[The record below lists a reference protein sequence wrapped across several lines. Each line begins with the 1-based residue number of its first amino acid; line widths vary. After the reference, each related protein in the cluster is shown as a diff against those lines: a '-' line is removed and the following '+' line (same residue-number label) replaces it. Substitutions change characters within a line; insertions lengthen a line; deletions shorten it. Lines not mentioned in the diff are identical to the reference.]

1 MRFRFV
7 LSELAIGL
15 RRNMLMMFAVVV
27 ITAFSLLFLGL
38 ALLVRSQVT
47 MMRGYWYQQLQV
59 SVYLCTDHSTN
70 PNCPTAVTPQQIDDV
85 RGTLDGLRPLVK
97 SVNFVDQQQAYD
109 IFKQE
114 FKDSPDLVKNTTPDA
129 LPQSFV
135 VKLTDPARFD
145 VVDTALSGKAGV
157 DSVQDEQ
164 QILKKLF
171 GILNTLRDVG
181 IGASVIGLG
190 AAVVMIG
197 VAVQVAAASRRREI
211 GIMRLVGAS
220 NLYIQLPFLI
230 EGVLAGVVGAL
241 VGFGGVVGVKYFLID
256 HSLRPTLRS
265 FGSLVEWSQVFG
277 VLPWMAL
284 AGAIIAALASFATLQ
299 RHMRV

>member
-85 RGTLDGLRPLVK
+85 RSKIDGLRPLVK
-97 SVNFVDQQQAYD
+97 TVDYVDQQQAYD

-114 FKDSPDLVKNTTPDA
+114 FKDSPDLVKNTSPDA

-135 VKLTDPARFD
+135 VKLTDPAKFD
-145 VVDTALSGKAGV
+145 VVDTALTGQPGV

-171 GILNTLRDVG
+171 GVLNTLRDVG

-220 NLYIQLPFLI
+220 SLYIQLPFLI

-241 VGFGGVVGVKYFLID
+241 VGFAGVVGVKYFLID

-284 AGAIIAALASFATLQ
+284 AGALIAALASFVTLQ
-299 RHMRV
+299 RHLRV